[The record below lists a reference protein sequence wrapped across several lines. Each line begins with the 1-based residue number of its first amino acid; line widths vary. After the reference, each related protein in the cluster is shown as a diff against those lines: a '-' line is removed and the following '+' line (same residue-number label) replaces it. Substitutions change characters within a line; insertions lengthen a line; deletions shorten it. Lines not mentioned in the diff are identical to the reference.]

1 MKFKILQ
8 IIILIGMVV
17 CLFLPMFDVEGVSVT
32 GIEAMYSQ
40 ELLLFGNII
49 MIFIVLLTL
58 IHFVYMIKMLFISS
72 KEDSYQNF
80 MNAIVSANSIFG
92 LLLITFLGLISNIV
106 SIVFVALMI
115 ISSILR
121 YKFLT

>member
-8 IIILIGMVV
+8 ITILIGMIF
-17 CLFLPMFDVEGVSVT
+17 CLFLPMFNVEDVSIT
-32 GIEAMYSQ
+32 GIEAIYSGDI
-40 ELLLFGNII
+40 LIFGNII

-58 IHFVYMIKMLFISS
+58 IHFVYMIRSIIDK
-72 KEDSYQNF
+72 SYDDKYENF

-92 LLLITFLGLISNIV
+92 LLLITFMGLISNV
-106 SIVFVALMI
+106 VAIVFVALMI
-115 ISSILR
+115 VSSLVR